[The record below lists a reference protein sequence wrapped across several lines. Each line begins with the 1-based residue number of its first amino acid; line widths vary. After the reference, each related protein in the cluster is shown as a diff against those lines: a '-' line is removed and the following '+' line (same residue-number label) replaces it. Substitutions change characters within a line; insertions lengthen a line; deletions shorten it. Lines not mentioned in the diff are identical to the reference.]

1 MENAFDLSWLELWL
15 FKVKTCLSKLRRCQV
30 SVMVLIVALEVVL
43 VLCAGD
49 LCLDR
54 FDYKFERFVTP
65 LVLGRFDNV

>member
-1 MENAFDLSWLELWL
+1 
-15 FKVKTCLSKLRRCQV
+15 
-30 SVMVLIVALEVVL
+30 MVLIVALEVVL